1 VGARAALPRLLRRRL
16 AVGARV
22 LSAFDDARRRLTARF
37 GRAEIDRW
45 WAGLPERLQSLAAG
59 WGLDL
64 GEPADHG
71 NTSLV
76 LRCRRADG
84 AAAILKLSP
93 EPALADAEAR
103 ALRAWG
109 ASGRVPA
116 VWALDAGAGAI
127 LLEAVGDGVPISRR
141 EPPAG
146 VAVDVVARLIGALHA
161 TGDPGGFPPLVE
173 RVEWVFAHCLARRMP
188 FAEALERGGRA
199 AIALAAEP
207 APAVLLHGDLHPG
220 NVLDGGPARGLVAID
235 PRPCAGDPA
244 LDAVDWV
251 FHRAAPDDW
260 ASRSRALATALGCD
274 ADRLWRWCAAFA
286 PMLASARPDGE
297 HVAALLSL
305 TP

>member
-1 VGARAALPRLLRRRL
+1 VGARAAVPRLLRRRL

-22 LSAFDDARRRLTARF
+22 LTAFDDARRRLTARF
-37 GRAEIDRW
+37 GEAVADRW
-45 WAGLPERLQSLAAG
+45 WAGLAERLERLAAG
-59 WGLDL
+59 WALEL
-64 GEPADHG
+64 GAPADHG

-103 ALRAWG
+103 ALRAWA

-116 VWALDAGAGAI
+116 VWAFDARAGAI

-141 EPPAG
+141 EPPVG
-146 VAVDVVARLIGALHA
+146 VAVEVVAGLIGALHA
-161 TGDPGGFPPLVE
+161 AGDPGGFPPLAE
-173 RVEWVFAHCLARRMP
+173 RVAWMFAHRITWGPP

-199 AIALAAEP
+199 AMALAAEP

-220 NVLDGGPARGLVAID
+220 NVLDGGPGRGLVAID
-235 PRPCAGDPA
+235 PRPCVGDPA

-251 FHRAAPDDW
+251 FHRAGPDEW
-260 ASRSRALATALGCD
+260 ASRSRALAAALGCD
-274 ADRLWRWCAAFA
+274 PDRLWRWCGAFA
-286 PMLASARPDGE
+286 PVLASARPDGDD
-297 HVAALLSL
+297 VAALLSL